1 MSQSAIGKYSRR
13 PKDIADRR
21 GPLQSLSVYIA
32 GGMRCCIPRQPF
44 ACCLP
49 FTLTASSYPLRTYSV
64 ADGLLRD
71 AVYKIKQ
78 DSRGFLWFGTV
89 EGISRFDGYAFT
101 NFTTDDG
108 FPDRHVND
116 FLETRNGTIY
126 FATDGGLARLNPA
139 GSRAAHAESVD
150 GANRLMSVIVPEDPI
165 AKEINVLFESEKG
178 VVFAGTANGLYRLT
192 EENNLELVDLG
203 LPAADRKAIPITAI
217 LQDRLGWIW
226 LGTAGSGLI
235 RLSLDGTAEHFG
247 KENGLPDD
255 DVSALA
261 QDHNG
266 RIWVGIR
273 PGQKG
278 GLCLLVPEPEA
289 HAKIVERFFND
300 SDGLPSNWITDL
312 FFSSD
317 ENFWVGTTQG
327 LCRWQVGQSSVCKPV
342 TAKNG
347 LCDKEIWS
355 INQDRDGNLWIGTAC
370 GLKKLKQHGFTTFT
384 EADGLDDPLAN
395 SIFENNG
402 GELFATFND
411 GNHRSVGRFGGEL
424 FQTAKPT
431 LPSSIEYFGWGWK
444 QTVLQDS
451 VGEWWWPT
459 GNGLYRTPPGIGFE
473 KLSSQTLAKVETGA
487 KGAQVFRIFEQSNGD
502 IWVATTGVTNEL
514 FRLDRKSDKW
524 IDLTEQMG
532 VGPNR
537 LVSAFVEDHDGDL
550 WIGSGESDSALIRYR
565 EGNFK
570 IFSHRDGLPDGWIRD
585 LFVDHKGRLWIA
597 NPAVG
602 LLRVD
607 DLRADKLNFASYT
620 RSEGLSSVGVSC
632 VTEDEFGRIYV
643 GTGRGLDRLDP
654 DTGHIENFT
663 TADGLPVSSVEVAY
677 RDLRNDLWFATP
689 NGLSRLTPEA
699 PRERVPPNAFVTGVR
714 LAGVSTP
721 VSILG
726 ESAISTL
733 ELGPDQRQVT
743 IDFVGIGADLGEKL
757 KYEYRLGNTDWIPSP
772 VRSVNF
778 ANLSPG
784 NYVFEVRAE
793 TEDRIYGKPATVRF
807 NIAAPIWQRPWFIL
821 IALILIA
828 GILYFA
834 YKYRLRRL
842 IEVERMRTRIA
853 TDLHDDIGSNLT
865 KISILSEVAQQRL
878 PASSDGELLQMI
890 AETSRE
896 SVSAMSDIVWAI
908 NPNKD
913 SLLDMT
919 RRMRQYAQETVG
931 QRGMYFE
938 LNAPPAIES
947 LRLNADTRRNIYL
960 VFKESLNNI
969 VRHSNAGNV
978 TIDLRFVAG
987 ELILCIADDGS
998 GFNIERD
1005 FDGNGLA
1012 SMKKRAF
1019 ELGGSLSVISTPNKG
1034 TSITLKLRPA

>member
-1 MSQSAIGKYSRR
+1 MLHVPVI
-13 PKDIADRR
+13 
-21 GPLQSLSVYIA
+21 L
-32 GGMRCCIPRQPF
+32 
-44 ACCLP
+44 CLLLAFHAYGEQLP
-49 FTLTASSYPLRTYSV
+49 IKTYSV

-116 FLETRNGTIY
+116 FLETRNGAIY
-126 FATDGGLARLNPA
+126 FATDGGLAQLNPA
-139 GSRAAHAESVD
+139 GIQSADAGSVD
-150 GANRLMSVIVPEDPI
+150 GTNRLLSVILPDDPI
-165 AKEINVLFESEKG
+165 AKQINVLFEDRNG
-178 VVFAGTANGLYRLT
+178 GVFAGTANGLYRLN

-203 LPAADRKAIPITAI
+203 LSSADRKAIPITSI

-226 LGTAGSGLI
+226 LGTAGNGLI
-235 RLSLDGTAEHFG
+235 RLSQDGASEHFG

-261 QDHNG
+261 QDDNG

-273 PGQKG
+273 PGHKA
-278 GLCLLVPEPEA
+278 GLCLLVPLPEA
-289 HAKIVERFFND
+289 HANIVERFFNA

-317 ENFWVGTTQG
+317 GNFWVGTTQG
-327 LCRWQVGQSSVCKPV
+327 LCRWQEGEASVCKTV

-355 INQDRDGNLWIGTAC
+355 ISEDRDGNLWIGTAC
-370 GLKKLKQHGFTTFT
+370 GLKKLKQHGFTAFT

-395 SIFENNG
+395 SIFENHA
-402 GELFATFND
+402 GEFFATFNN
-411 GNHRSVGRFGGEL
+411 GTHRSVGRFGGEL
-424 FQTAKPT
+424 FQTVKPT
-431 LPSSIEYFGWGWK
+431 LPSSVGYFGWGWK
-444 QTVLQDS
+444 QTILQDS
-451 VGEWWWPT
+451 AGTWWWPT
-459 GNGLYRTPPGIGFE
+459 GAGLYKTPPGIGFD
-473 KLSSQTLAKVETGA
+473 KLSEQRLAKVETGA
-487 KGAQVFRIFEQSNGD
+487 KGTQVFRIFEHSNGD
-502 IWVATTGVTNEL
+502 IWMATTGATNEL
-514 FRLDRKSDKW
+514 LRWDRKSDKW

-532 VGPNR
+532 VGHDR
-537 LVSAFVEDHDGDL
+537 LVSAFVEDHDGNL

-565 EGNFK
+565 DGNFK
-570 IFSHRDGLPDGWIRD
+570 VFSHRDGLPDGWIRD

-597 NPAVG
+597 NPAIG
-602 LLRVD
+602 LLCVD
-607 DLRADKLNFASYT
+607 DLTAEKLNFALYT
-620 RSEGLSSVGVSC
+620 RSSGLSSVGVSC

-654 DTGHIENFT
+654 ETGQIENFT
-663 TADGLPVSSVEVAY
+663 TADGLPASSVEVAY
-677 RDLRNDLWFATP
+677 RDRRNDLWFATP
-689 NGLSRLTPEA
+689 KGLSRLTPEA
-699 PRERVPPNAFVTGVR
+699 PRQRVPPNAFVTAVR
-714 LAGVSTP
+714 LEGISSP

-726 ESAISTL
+726 ESAVPTL

-757 KYEYRLGNTDWIPSP
+757 KYEYRLGDTDWIPSP
-772 VRSVNF
+772 ERSVNF

-793 TEDRIYGKPATVRF
+793 TSDRIYGKPATVGF
-807 NIAAPIWQRPWFIL
+807 NIAAPLWQRPWFLL
-821 IALILIA
+821 IALILFA
-828 GILYFA
+828 GILYLA
-834 YKYRLRRL
+834 YKNRLRRL

-865 KISILSEVAQQRL
+865 KISILSEVVQQRL

-908 NPNKD
+908 NPKKD

-931 QRGMYFE
+931 QRGIYFE
-938 LNAPPAIES
+938 LNAPPTIEA

-969 VRHSNAGNV
+969 VRHANAANV
-978 TIDLRFVAG
+978 MIDLRFEAG
-987 ELILCIADDGS
+987 ELTMSIADDGS
-998 GFNIERD
+998 GFDIERD

-1019 ELGGSLSVISTPNKG
+1019 ELGGSLSVISTPNQG